1 MHQNLFL
8 TGDIHFIDFDRKIR
22 FGHCRVLT
30 MKKENKK
37 KKPKQPPQQLRRSS
51 RHKGERSKKWNAA
64 THNDAVDGD
73 CDYDYD
79 YDYDDVEEQQ
89 LRTTLAKDGYT
100 IHDMSADGNCLFR
113 AISDQV
119 YDDAGMNHALVRG
132 RICQYLASHKLDFQY
147 FLVFA
152 EDNDSDDDEE
162 DNDANNFEDYMYGF
176 IIEL

>member
-1 MHQNLFL
+1 
-8 TGDIHFIDFDRKIR
+8 
-22 FGHCRVLT
+22 

-51 RHKGERSKKWNAA
+51 RHKGELSTKRNAP

-73 CDYDYD
+73 CDYDYDYD

-119 YDDAGMNHALVRG
+119 YDDAGMNHVLVRG
-132 RICQYLASHKLDFQY
+132 RICQYLASHQLDFQY